1 MEVDKKPVTRKNVRK
16 KKRNNTVV
24 LIRKSNA
31 LVEAH
36 YKFTI
41 WETRVFA
48 KMISMIDWEDSDFKE
63 YKIFFRDIIQ
73 DFGLRKDGRT
83 YDDLKEGA
91 RGLMSKIIKLKVKTE
106 GVYETLETPIIGG
119 IKTPDDVHR
128 KIVQSKRFDDDR
140 VYLKV
145 SFHPDLKPFLIE
157 LKERYL
163 VYEMANILDLSS
175 PYTVRI
181 YELLKQYEKLGERTI
196 ELQELKAMLGMEEEY
211 KLYGHFRDR
220 VLEKAKEDL
229 RKYTDIRFEYEGVQ
243 AKNYP
248 YELPVKLKSNAVVAI
263 RFYNITKNDASQSPG
278 KPFLKISK
286 PTKVEEPEEI
296 PYAEEVP
303 QVPYFDEIYALVKN
317 YVSDQTVLQ
326 WLSKSSI
333 EHIRTSIQTTLKQTR
348 KKNSSIQNIGGYLNT
363 LILSPPLF
371 GGAEAPKTVTQAPQ
385 LDRKAI
391 QDELDRLKS
400 QWYEKQYELIRD
412 FLSIRPGLRMEL
424 FQQAKKTVPFSYDPK
439 MTDEQNYKEKMLFA
453 TAVWELARTYCQDEL
468 SVLEK
473 KYLPRLKEM
482 EIKLSA

>member
-1 MEVDKKPVTRKNVRK
+1 MEKKLNPRKNTRK

-48 KMISMIDWEDSDFKE
+48 KMISMIDWEDRDFKE
-63 YKIFFRDIIQ
+63 YKIFFRDVIQ

-83 YDDLKEGA
+83 YEDLKEGA
-91 RGLMSKIIKLKVKTE
+91 RGLMSKIIKLKVKTD

-119 IKTPDDVHR
+119 IKTPDDVQR
-128 KIVQSKRFDDDR
+128 KIIQSKRLDDDR

-229 RKYTDIRFEYEGVQ
+229 QKYTDIRFDYEGVQ

-248 YELPVKLKSNAVVAI
+248 YELPVKLKANAVVAI
-263 RFYNITKNDASQSPG
+263 RFYNITKNDTSQGAVP
-278 KPFLKISK
+278 PVLKLK
-286 PTKVEEPEEI
+286 RAPVQEPVPEEEGS
-296 PYAEEVP
+296 AVEVSH
-303 QVPYFDEIYALVKN
+303 FDEIFPLVSA
-317 YVSDQTVLQ
+317 YVSEQTVWQ
-326 WLSKSSI
+326 WLEKAPI
-333 EHIRTSIQTTLKQTR
+333 EHIRTSIQTTLKQSR
-348 KKNSSIQNIGGYLNT
+348 KKNSPIQNIGGYLNT

-371 GGAEAPKTVTQAPQ
+371 AAAQPVAPAPKSQAP
-385 LDRKAI
+385 KEEKNW
-391 QDELDRLKS
+391 QDEYDQWKNR
-400 QWYEKQYELIRD
+400 WYERQYEVIQA
-412 FLSIRPGLRMEL
+412 FLAIRPGLRMEL
-424 FQQAKKTVPFSYDPK
+424 FEQAKKTVPFSFDPK
-439 MTDEQNYKEKMLFA
+439 LSDEQNYKDKMLFA
-453 TAVWELARTYCQDEL
+453 TAVWELARQYCQEEL
-468 SVLEK
+468 HVIEK
-473 KYLPRLKEM
+473 QYLPQLQELERRM
-482 EIKLSA
+482 GRA

>member
-1 MEVDKKPVTRKNVRK
+1 MENKAAVRTNVRK
-16 KKRNNTVV
+16 KRKNNTLV

-48 KMISMIDWEDSDFKE
+48 KMVSMIDWEDRDFKE
-63 YKIFFRDIIQ
+63 YKIYFRDIIR
-73 DFGLRKDGRT
+73 DFGLRRDGRT
-83 YDDLKEGA
+83 YEDLKEGA
-91 RGLMSKIIKLKVKTE
+91 RGLMSKIIKLKVKTD
-106 GVYETLETPIIGG
+106 GIYETLETPIIGG

-128 KIVQSKRFDDDR
+128 KIVQSKRLDDDR

-181 YELLKQYEKLGERTI
+181 YELLKQYEKLGERMI

-229 RKYTDIRFEYEGVQ
+229 QKYTDIRFEYEGVQ

-263 RFYNITKNDASQSPG
+263 RFYNITKNDASRTVKQPML
-278 KPFLKISK
+278 KLKAPAAIPAEPAEVVHPF
-286 PTKVEEPEEI
+286 
-296 PYAEEVP
+296 
-303 QVPYFDEIYALVKN
+303 FDEIYSQVKDF
-317 YVSDQTVLQ
+317 VTEQTVAQ
-326 WLSKSSI
+326 WLEKAPI
-333 EHIRTSIQTTLKQTR
+333 DHIRASIQATVKQLK
-348 KKNSSIQNIGGYLNT
+348 KKNSAIQNVGGYLNT

-371 GGAEAPKTVTQAPQ
+371 VNPEATKGHQ
-385 LDRKAI
+385 LKQERIDKEQIRKKNQEI
-391 QDELDRLKS
+391 VDQWKNK
-400 QWYEKQYELIRD
+400 WYEKQYEVIQA
-412 FLSIRPGLRMEL
+412 FLSIRHSLRVEL
-424 FQQAKKTVPFSYDPK
+424 IQQAKKTVPFAFDPK
-439 MTDEQNYKEKMLFA
+439 LSDEQNYKDKMLFA
-453 TAVWELARTYCQDEL
+453 TAVWELGRQYCEDEL
-468 SVLEK
+468 KVVESQ
-473 KYLPRLKEM
+473 YLPRLREL
-482 EIKLSA
+482 ERELLR